1 MSVRERLSR
10 VFEPEEQVDLT
21 SGGIARP
28 LIYLSAPIVITNLL
42 QTAYNL
48 ADTFWLGQ
56 YSTNALAAISFA
68 FPVVF
73 LLISLGIGLATAGS
87 ILVAQNTGAG
97 NERSAEYAASQTVT
111 FSILASMGLGAIGYV
126 FLGDLLAILGA
137 SPEVLPLATGYMEVI
152 ALGLPFMFGFFIF
165 VSLMRGYGDTVTPMV
180 VMFGTVVL
188 NIALDPFLIF
198 GWGPVPELGVEGAAI
213 ATVISRG
220 LAMAV
225 GLGIMF
231 RGTRGVRIRLRDMT
245 PDLTYFGRILKLGI
259 PASIEGTGRALSINL
274 LLFIVGLFP
283 TTVVAAFGIG
293 TRVFSVIFLPA
304 IAVAR
309 GVETMSGQNIGAGK
323 PDRAAATSRF
333 AARAM
338 VVILLVASVVVWTFA
353 APIVGVFTT
362 DPGVV
367 DAGATFLRYVA
378 VSFPFIGITRAYGG
392 GFRGAGKTLTAAVIA
407 LSSLWVVR
415 LPVAWVA
422 SQPVGLDLGPPGIW
436 LSFAVSNAVGALLAY
451 VWYRRGTW
459 RDADLT
465 DRGPTDDGTTSDDRV
480 ADGDAAVADGSADA
494 AVATDG
500 EGTRNRDA
508 ETETADPSRPD

>member
-1 MSVRERLSR
+1 
-10 VFEPEEQVDLT
+10 
-21 SGGIARP
+21 
-28 LIYLSAPIVITNLL
+28 
-42 QTAYNL
+42 
-48 ADTFWLGQ
+48 
-56 YSTNALAAISFA
+56 
-68 FPVVF
+68 
-73 LLISLGIGLATAGS
+73 
-87 ILVAQNTGAG
+87 
-97 NERSAEYAASQTVT
+97 
-111 FSILASMGLGAIGYV
+111 
-126 FLGDLLAILGA
+126 
-137 SPEVLPLATGYMEVI
+137 
-152 ALGLPFMFGFFIF
+152 
-165 VSLMRGYGDTVTPMV
+165 
-180 VMFGTVVL
+180 
-188 NIALDPFLIF
+188 
-198 GWGPVPELGVEGAAI
+198 
-213 ATVISRG
+213 VISRG

-245 PDLTYFGRILKLGI
+245 PDLDYFGRILKLGI

-378 VSFPFIGITRAYGG
+378 FSFPFIGITRAYGG

-415 LPVAWVA
+415 LPIAWVA
-422 SQPVGLDLGPPGIW
+422 SQPVGLNLGPPGIW

-465 DRGPTDDGTTSDDRV
+465 DRGPTDDGTTDDDRV
-480 ADGDAAVADGSADA
+480 ADGDAVVADGSADA

-500 EGTRNRDA
+500 EGTRNRGP
-508 ETETADPSRPD
+508 ETETTDRRPD